1 MANKKGNVRID
12 VDKNATKW
20 ITTDPTL
27 EEQLARA
34 LSIAL
39 REIGIGNNAKAKA
52 DNGVKTP
59 TLGDD
64 GKALKLKTI
73 NHDPNTVLGVLIDRH
88 EHETGTKCVFS
99 RPLRKT
105 RSGDNSLKT
114 RPYNIVVFKGKD
126 GKYTV
131 GYPKFTAQDPEIRLN
146 RDTYD
151 LDSLLTYLRGLPINT
166 WYIGLLEDQER

>member
-1 MANKKGNVRID
+1 MSKNKRID
-12 VDKNATKW
+12 VDKNATKR
-20 ITTDPTL
+20 ITVEPTL

-39 REIGIGNNAKAKA
+39 KEVVGNAKAKA
-52 DNGVKTP
+52 DNGAKPP
-59 TLGDD
+59 TLSED

-73 NHDPNTVLGVLIDRH
+73 NHDTNTVLGVLIDKH

-114 RPYNIVVFKGKD
+114 RPYNIVVFRDGK

-131 GYPKFTAQDPEIRLN
+131 GYPKFTSQDPEIRLN
-146 RDTYD
+146 RDVYD
-151 LDSLLTYLRGLPINT
+151 LDGLLTYLRGLPINS
-166 WYIGLLEDQER
+166 WYIGLLEDQERV